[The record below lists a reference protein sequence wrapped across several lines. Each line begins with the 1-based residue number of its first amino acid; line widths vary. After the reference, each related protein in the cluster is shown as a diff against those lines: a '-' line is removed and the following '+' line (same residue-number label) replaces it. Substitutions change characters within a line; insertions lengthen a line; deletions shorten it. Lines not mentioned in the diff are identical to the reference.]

1 MRSTPALETAVAPP
15 KLTRSQ
21 FIGTLAGLVLAMLL
35 AALDQTVVGTAM
47 PRIVAELGGFAQYT
61 WTVTIYL
68 IASTLTGPVVGRL
81 SDTFGRKRFYLAGI
95 GIFLVASWLCGAA
108 WDMTSL
114 IIFRGI
120 QGLGAGVMQMVAFTV
135 IADLFPPAR
144 RGQAQGIFA
153 SVFGISSILG
163 PTVGGY
169 ITDHLSWRWVFYVNL
184 PLGLLAFAVLLL
196 AFPDIRV
203 ARPVGR
209 QVDYAGALLFTAAVV
224 PFMLAVSWGGTTY
237 PWTSPQILGLFGL
250 SLAFGA
256 AFVWVEGRVPEPL
269 VPLGFFRNRIAL
281 VGLVAAFFTSL
292 AMFASILFIPLF
304 IQGVIGASA
313 TTSGNI
319 LTPMMLS
326 FIVGSTTAG
335 QIIYRTGRY
344 KAVAVGALAI
354 LTAGM
359 VLLSTVDAGTSY
371 LGILPY
377 MLIVGVGLGA
387 TMPTFTIAIQNAVP
401 YAQLGMA
408 TGLMSFFRSTGGAIG
423 AAVMGSLVAN
433 RFSAAFSEN
442 LKAALGPDR
451 LKAIPPQLLDAL
463 SNPSN
468 LMARG
473 MEGAGTAASPDQ
485 LLGRLGPETA
495 ALAQGIL
502 EALRLSLADAI
513 RLAFRV
519 DAVLVLAVLVIVA
532 LFLQEVPLRASH
544 TEPAHGEPVPAADP
558 VEP

>member
-1 MRSTPALETAVAPP
+1 MAENPGTELLVEPP
-15 KLTRSQ
+15 RLTRSQ
-21 FIGTLAGLVLAMLL
+21 FLGTMAGLVLAMLL

-68 IASTLTGPVVGRL
+68 IASTLTGPIVGRL
-81 SDTFGRKRFYLAGI
+81 ADIYGRKRFYLAGI
-95 GIFLVASWLCGAA
+95 GIFLAASWLCGAA

-114 IIFRGI
+114 VAFRGL

-184 PLGLLAFAVLLL
+184 PLGLLAFTVLVL
-196 AFPDIRV
+196 AFPDVRV
-203 ARPVGR
+203 RRPAPPR
-209 QVDYAGALLFTAAVV
+209 VDYLGAALFTAAVV

-237 PWTSPQILGLFGL
+237 PWTSPQELVLFGL
-250 SLAFGA
+250 SLGLAA
-256 AFVWVEGRVPEPL
+256 AFVWAEARAPEPL
-269 VPLGFFRNRIAL
+269 VPLGFFRNRAAL

-326 FIVGSTTAG
+326 FIVGSTAAG

-344 KAVAVGALAI
+344 RPVAAGALLI
-354 LTAGM
+354 LFGGM
-359 VLLSTVDAGTSY
+359 ALLSTVDARTGY

-377 MLIVGVGLGA
+377 MVVVGIGLGA
-387 TMPTFTIAIQNAVP
+387 TMPTFTIAVQNAVP
-401 YAQLGMA
+401 YPQLGMA
-408 TGLMSFFRSTGGAIG
+408 TGLMSFARATGGAIG
-423 AAVMGSLVAN
+423 AAVMGSIVAN
-433 RFSAAFSEN
+433 RFSAAFAEN
-442 LKAALGPDR
+442 LRSLLGPERMGAVPDR
-451 LKAIPPQLLDAL
+451 LLGAL
-463 SNPSN
+463 SYPSG

-473 MEGAGTAASPDQ
+473 LEGGGGMPAAGE
-485 LLGRLGPETA
+485 LLGQLGPQA
-495 ALAQGIL
+495 AGLTRAVL
-502 EALRLSLADAI
+502 EALRLALADAI

-519 DAVLVLAVLVIVA
+519 DAALVLLVLVVVA
-532 LFLQEVPLRASH
+532 LFLEELPLRSSH
-544 TEPAHGEPVPAADP
+544 NQPVQPPA
-558 VEP
+558 

>member
-1 MRSTPALETAVAPP
+1 MAKLPTADAAVEPP

-21 FIGTLAGLVLAMLL
+21 FTGTVAGLMLAMLL

-68 IASTLTGPVVGRL
+68 IASTLTGPIVGRL

-95 GIFLVASWLCGAA
+95 GTFLVASWLCGAA

-114 IIFRGI
+114 VAFRGL

-153 SVFGISSILG
+153 STFGLASILG

-203 ARPVGR
+203 RRLSEPR
-209 QVDYAGALLFTAAVV
+209 VDYAGALLFTAAVV

-250 SLAFGA
+250 SLLFGA
-256 AFVWVEGRVPEPL
+256 AFVRVESRVPEPL

-326 FIVGSTTAG
+326 FIVGSTAAG
-335 QIIYRTGRY
+335 QLIYRTGRY
-344 KAVAVGALAI
+344 KAVAIGALAT
-354 LTAGM
+354 LAVGM
-359 VLLSTVDAGTSY
+359 VLLSTVDVNTSY
-371 LGILPY
+371 LGMLPY
-377 MLIVGVGLGA
+377 MVIVGIGLGA
-387 TMPTFTIAIQNAVP
+387 TMPTFTIAVQNAVP

-423 AAVMGSLVAN
+423 AAVMGSIVAN

-442 LKAALGPDR
+442 LRTILGPDR
-451 LKAIPPQLLDAL
+451 LQAVPSQLLDAL

-473 MEGAGTAASPDQ
+473 MESGGGIQSAGQ
-485 LLGRLGPETA
+485 FLGQLGPGA
-495 ALAQGIL
+495 SGLAQGIV

-519 DAVLVLAVLVIVA
+519 DAALVVLVLVLVA
-532 LFLQEVPLRASH
+532 LFLRELPLRASH
-544 TEPAHGEPVPAADP
+544 AEPVRGEPAATAADP
-558 VEP
+558 

>member
-1 MRSTPALETAVAPP
+1 MANPATQLLVEPP
-15 KLTRSQ
+15 KLNRSQ
-21 FIGTLAGLVLAMLL
+21 LIGTIAGLVLAMLL

-47 PRIVAELGGFAQYT
+47 PRVVAELGGFSQYT

-68 IASTLTGPVVGRL
+68 IASTITGPIVGRL
-81 SDTFGRKRFYLAGI
+81 ADIYGRKRFYLAGI
-95 GIFLVASWLCGAA
+95 VIFLVASWLCGAA

-114 IIFRGI
+114 VAFRGL

-153 SVFGISSILG
+153 SVFGISSIIG

-184 PLGLLAFAVLLL
+184 PLGLLAFGVLLF
-196 AFPDIRV
+196 AFPDVRV
-203 ARPVGR
+203 RRAVPP
-209 QVDYAGALLFTAAVV
+209 QVDYLGTALFTAAVV

-237 PWTSPQILGLFGL
+237 PWTSPQELGLFGL
-250 SLAFGA
+250 SLGLAA
-256 AFVWVEGRVPEPL
+256 AFIWTEARAPEPL
-269 VPLGFFRNRIAL
+269 VPLGFFRNRAAL

-292 AMFASILFIPLF
+292 VMFASILFIPLF

-344 KAVAVGALAI
+344 RAVAVGALLI
-354 LTAGM
+354 LLVGM
-359 VLLSTVDAGTSY
+359 VLLSTVDASTSY
-371 LGILPY
+371 LGMLPY
-377 MLIVGVGLGA
+377 MLVVGIGLGA
-387 TMPTFTIAIQNAVP
+387 TMPTFTIAVQNAVP
-401 YAQLGMA
+401 YPQLGMA
-408 TGLMSFFRSTGGAIG
+408 TGLMSFARSTGGAIG
-423 AAVMGSLVAN
+423 AAVMGSIVAN
-433 RFSAAFSEN
+433 RFSAAFTEN
-442 LKAALGPDR
+442 LKAALGPNR
-451 LKAIPPQLLDAL
+451 MGALPGQLLDAL
-463 SNPSN
+463 GNPGN

-473 MEGAGTAASPDQ
+473 LESGGGLLSVAQ
-485 LLGRLGPETA
+485 LLGQLGPESGGLVQTV
-495 ALAQGIL
+495 LG
-502 EALRLSLADAI
+502 ALRLALADAI

-519 DAVLVLAVLVIVA
+519 DAALVMLVLVVVV
-532 LFLQEVPLRASH
+532 LFLEELPLRSSH
-544 TEPAHGEPVPAADP
+544 SQPVRPQA
-558 VEP
+558 

>member
-1 MRSTPALETAVAPP
+1 MAKNPATQLLVEPP

-21 FIGTLAGLVLAMLL
+21 FVGTIAGLVLAMLL

-47 PRIVAELGGFAQYT
+47 PRVVAELGGFSQYT

-68 IASTLTGPVVGRL
+68 IASTITGPIVGRL
-81 SDTFGRKRFYLAGI
+81 ADIYGRKRFYLAGI
-95 GIFLVASWLCGAA
+95 GMFLVASWLCGAA

-114 IIFRGI
+114 VAFRGL

-153 SVFGISSILG
+153 SVFGISSIIG

-184 PLGLLAFAVLLL
+184 PLGLLAFGVLLF
-196 AFPDIRV
+196 AFPDVRV
-203 ARPVGR
+203 RRAVPP
-209 QVDYAGALLFTAAVV
+209 QVDYLGAALFTAAVV

-237 PWTSPQILGLFGL
+237 PWTSPQELGLFGL
-250 SLAFGA
+250 SLGLAA
-256 AFVWVEGRVPEPL
+256 AFIWAEARAPEPL
-269 VPLGFFRNRIAL
+269 VPLGFFRNRAAL

-344 KAVAVGALAI
+344 RAVAVGALLI
-354 LTAGM
+354 LLAGM

-371 LGILPY
+371 LGMLPY
-377 MLIVGVGLGA
+377 MLVVGIGLGA
-387 TMPTFTIAIQNAVP
+387 TMPTFTIAVQNAVP
-401 YAQLGMA
+401 YPQLGMA
-408 TGLMSFFRSTGGAIG
+408 TGLMSFARSTGGAIG
-423 AAVMGSLVAN
+423 AAVMGSIVAN
-433 RFSAAFSEN
+433 RFAAAFTEN

-451 LKAIPPQLLDAL
+451 LGTLPGQLLDAL
-463 SNPSN
+463 GNPAN

-473 MEGAGTAASPDQ
+473 LDSGGGMASAGQ
-485 LLGRLGPETA
+485 LLGRLGPEA
-495 ALAQGIL
+495 GGLAQAVLG
-502 EALRLSLADAI
+502 ALRLALADAI

-519 DAVLVLAVLVIVA
+519 DAALVLLVLVVVV
-532 LFLQEVPLRASH
+532 LFLEELPLRSSH
-544 TEPAHGEPVPAADP
+544 SEPVRPQA
-558 VEP
+558 